1 MIERSFNK
9 KRLDRYSTLTIFFC
23 IIAVSNQTSSMGRKS
38 LKEARQQEIIVAFY
52 KLAKKEGLENT
63 SIAKIAKAMDVNP
76 SLIIHYFQT
85 KEELSYALID
95 FILDRYAPIFNVP
108 NKASKNAKAILLEV
122 IDNLFSKKW
131 DTLFDDGLFY
141 SCYALCFRD
150 AKVKSRY
157 KSLLEGLRSN
167 LAALIEAGNAD
178 GSLLIKNPNE
188 CADLIFIIL
197 DGAYFYLSLIKEPA
211 VTREKLAFYKEKALK
226 VLEI

>member
-1 MIERSFNK
+1 
-9 KRLDRYSTLTIFFC
+9 
-23 IIAVSNQTSSMGRKS
+23 MGRRS
-38 LKEARQQEIIVAFY
+38 LKETRQQEIITTFY

-95 FILDRYAPIFNVP
+95 FILDRYAPIFKVP
-108 NKASKNAKAILLEV
+108 KKSSKTAKTILFEV
-122 IDNLFSKKW
+122 IDKLFSKKW

-150 AKVKSRY
+150 PKVKTKY
-157 KSLLEGLRSN
+157 QSLLENLRIK
-167 LAALIEAGNAD
+167 LTELIEAANAD
-178 GSLLIKNPNE
+178 GSFFVNKPAE

-197 DGAYFYLSLIKEPA
+197 DGAYFYLSLIKDPA
-211 VTREKLAFYKEKALK
+211 VAREKLAFYKEKALK
-226 VLEI
+226 VLEPELKVETVQCEGNV

>member
-1 MIERSFNK
+1 LHFLSYYRGSKSKF
-9 KRLDRYSTLTIFFC
+9 
-23 IIAVSNQTSSMGRKS
+23 SMGRKS
-38 LKEARQQEIIVAFY
+38 LKEARQQEIIIAFY

-85 KEELSYALID
+85 KEELIYALIE
-95 FILDRYAPIFNVP
+95 FILDRYTPIFNVP
-108 NKASKNAKAILLEV
+108 NKAAKTSRIILLEV

-131 DTLFDDGLFY
+131 NTLFDDGLFY

-150 AKVKSRY
+150 GKIKTRY
-157 KSLLEGLRSN
+157 KSLLENLRSK
-167 LAALIEAGNAD
+167 LTDLIDDGNRD
-178 GSLLIKNPNE
+178 GSFNIEHPSE

-197 DGAYFYLSLIKEPA
+197 DGAYFYLSLIKDPV